1 MKKRLLPIMLLS
13 AFMLIGCGSKTSSS
27 SSVPS
32 DAGTI
37 AISNKDELTAQWRA
51 GESPRTLKLTYEP
64 ATNITQA
71 ILKGDITITSSDT
84 SVISTNGL
92 NINALKAGTATV
104 TANYVAHPATDSV
117 TITVLDA
124 ATEPE
129 VIKGKT
135 CAEVTE
141 LGAKALNTVLYEV
154 KGTVE
159 SFGTKDSWN
168 QYGEFKVTDSSKGTV
183 YFYGSYVN
191 TTDEPASF
199 VFDGEVYK
207 VTYTNRNVLTAD
219 LTKDLKVGDEVT
231 MLAMHD
237 AKHDNFYGIF
247 QSVTPAPYIEP
258 TSVSLDKDTLTLNA
272 GEEATLVATVLP
284 EDCNRPVKWTSSD
297 EKIATVSSTGKVVA
311 LAEGTVTI
319 TVTVGSLSKTCT
331 LTVEKANE
339 KLVNLTVST
348 LALAS
353 SAYADGTATVNKV
366 NFEYVE
372 LGNYGNGIQMRHAS
386 KSSNEKTSSLWN
398 KSAFATAIDSI
409 DLTYVASKINNSNE
423 KYLKVEFSSTSDF
436 ASAETQYV
444 DTVAKQ
450 TDYKVTPVMD
460 NALFVRFTHNSTY
473 AAYWDAIAINLK

>member
-13 AFMLIGCGSKTSSS
+13 AFMLIGCGGNTSSS
-27 SSVPS
+27 TSSAGEP
-32 DAGTI
+32 GTI
-37 AISNKDELTAQWRA
+37 AISNKEELTAEWHA
-51 GESPRTLKLTYEP
+51 KESPRTLKLTCEP
-64 ATNITQA
+64 ATNIAQA

-92 NINALKAGTATV
+92 NINALKAGKATV
-104 TANYVAHPATDSV
+104 TASYVAHPATDSV
-117 TITVLDA
+117 EITVLDEI
-124 ATEPE
+124 TEPE

-191 TTDEPASF
+191 TKDEPASF
-199 VFDGEVYK
+199 VFDGGTYK
-207 VTYTNRNVLTAD
+207 VSYTKRNVLTAD

-237 AKHDNFYGIF
+237 AKYDNFYGIF

-258 TSVSLDKDTLTLNA
+258 TSVTLDKDTLTLSE
-272 GEEATLVATVLP
+272 GEEATLVAMVLP

-297 EKIATVSSTGKVVA
+297 EKIATVSSAGKVVA
-311 LAEGTVTI
+311 LAEGTATI
-319 TVTVGSLSKTCT
+319 TVAVGSLSKSCA

-348 LALAS
+348 LSLAS
-353 SAYADGTATVNKV
+353 SSYADGTATVNKV
-366 NFEYVE
+366 DFEYVE
-372 LGNYGNGIQMRHAS
+372 LGNYGNGIQMRT
-386 KSSNEKTSSLWN
+386 KNDKTSSVWN
-398 KSAFATAIDSI
+398 TSALPFAIDSI

-436 ASAETQYV
+436 AAAETQYV

-450 TDYKVTPVMD
+450 ANYKVTPAMD

-473 AAYWDAIAINLK
+473 SAYWDAIAINLK